1 MKKSFLILSLFLCVL
16 LCLSACGKTE
26 SASQPEP
33 TPTPTVPVLESVLPD
48 NTLSSDAPAAP
59 EGTDSSPAEEPE
71 APSAEPSEEAAQT
84 GSEQSPD
91 APEVPVENQFV
102 IGGDQM
108 AAAQNCIGKSVA
120 ELYEAIGEP
129 PQGSDYAPSCLN
141 PGKGEDGELYYDG
154 FTVATY
160 REGDT
165 ETVRDVVVTINVG

>member
-16 LCLSACGKTE
+16 LCLTACGKTE

-33 TPTPTVPVLESVLPD
+33 TPTPTVPVLESVLPGG
-48 NTLSSDAPAAP
+48 NLS
-59 EGTDSSPAEEPE
+59 T
-71 APSAEPSEEAAQT
+71 
-84 GSEQSPD
+84 D
-91 APEVPVENQFV
+91 APEVPEENQIV
-102 IGGDQM
+102 IDSELI

-120 ELYEAIGEP
+120 ELYAAIGEP